1 MKPNLWV
8 EGLIAAGKSRLTG
21 QLEKALG
28 YRSFPEPVADKGYLE
43 LFYADPKRWAFAMQ
57 IEMLRRRWDIHRLAM
72 LECRAGTYAGTILD
86 RGLPGDRVFAWMHHQ
101 AGNLHSLEWQTYEAL
116 YSEFMSVPHMQP
128 TALIYLD
135 VSPETA
141 LRRIRKRSRPSEER
155 ITLDYLTDLGEA
167 YRRLLDEIE
176 GGCHAWSRGLQIL
189 RVAWSE
195 DDLPVE
201 PIVASV
207 KRLCNAYGHAQMS
220 VAIAQAPAPITP
232 TAYTDSPLGNAVATA
247 VR

>member
-8 EGLIAAGKSRLTG
+8 EGLIAAGKSSLTAR
-21 QLEKALG
+21 LEKALG
-28 YRSFPEPVADKGYLE
+28 YRTFPEPVADHGLLE
-43 LFYADPKRWAFAMQ
+43 LFYHDQKRWAFALQ

-72 LECRAGTYAGTILD
+72 MECRAGTYPGTILD

-101 AGNLHSLEWQTYEAL
+101 SGNLHSLEWQTYEAL

-128 TALIYLD
+128 TALVYLD

-141 LRRIRKRSRPSEER
+141 LRRIRKRARPSEEK
-155 ITLDYLTDLGEA
+155 ITLDYLISLGEA

-176 GGCHAWSRGLQIL
+176 SGRHAWSRGLQIL

-195 DDLPVE
+195 DNLPIDPVVDQ
-201 PIVASV
+201 IR
-207 KRLCNAYGHAQMS
+207 RLCLAQGRVQMS
-220 VAIAQAPAPITP
+220 VALAPSMP
-232 TAYTDSPLGNAVATA
+232 ATGA
-247 VR
+247 